1 MFCDEADPSVS
12 YDRDLRRLHLITR
25 TKHPANRK
33 ETNDNEGCTSSWPQP
48 VPFPCR
54 GILALVSTGRPMSV
68 GARACVSSLVRL
80 LSASAGMCI
89 RSSERL
95 SGGGER
101 QSRTS
106 TRVARDVEERA
117 RIVACIKLGL
127 EESEEV
133 DPESTLHS
141 LEERSGMTL
150 ERLVDTP
157 DEFILALRYLVGLG
171 SALVLDSIRRDLLL
185 SSVGQSPLNSRVEL
199 FLLALDKDRQS
210 VKASRGLA
218 KHAP

>member
-1 MFCDEADPSVS
+1 
-12 YDRDLRRLHLITR
+12 
-25 TKHPANRK
+25 
-33 ETNDNEGCTSSWPQP
+33 
-48 VPFPCR
+48 
-54 GILALVSTGRPMSV
+54 
-68 GARACVSSLVRL
+68 
-80 LSASAGMCI
+80 
-89 RSSERL
+89 
-95 SGGGER
+95 
-101 QSRTS
+101 
-106 TRVARDVEERA
+106 
-117 RIVACIKLGL
+117 L